1 MPVKYVSVKAVPGR
15 LAFTAPRG
23 GASIPHDRYVE
34 VEETKY
40 IRRLID
46 FHGDIVEEP
55 AAPTSKPKQKPAKPD
70 EGSSTVL

>member
-23 GASIPHDRYVE
+23 GASIPHDTYVE
-34 VEETKY
+34 VEETAY
-40 IRRLID
+40 IRRLRD

-55 AAPTSKPKQKPAKPD
+55 SAPVAKKQKPAKPD